1 MTGLAYYHSSDDVQ
15 MKPVPEWLPVS
26 VGLQT
31 RHIVN
36 SAGDVEGG
44 GGEDECRRRLLAL
57 DLSANAG
64 QEEEEDQQWRMHAI

>member
-44 GGEDECRRRLLAL
+44 
-57 DLSANAG
+57 
-64 QEEEEDQQWRMHAI
+64 EEWRSVKDDYWH